1 VKHGEP
7 DGVAATFTC
16 KASDWEASGT
26 VSRGPRGLVISALE
40 VRPEATSTSG
50 VTGALLRKIQVGEVL
65 HVVRAAVAQATQA
78 RERALA
84 DVPPEPASL
93 TSGTRRGGRAALSDD
108 LLRQV
113 AISYL
118 AETAPDKPAGAVA
131 RMAEEYH
138 RPEETIRSWI
148 ARARRSG
155 WLGPSV
161 RGRAGAEPG
170 KRLVDLSLDE
180 LERLYPNVIERTQ
193 VRRTSNNNQE
203 EEGGEG

>member
-1 VKHGEP
+1 
-7 DGVAATFTC
+7 
-16 KASDWEASGT
+16 
-26 VSRGPRGLVISALE
+26 
-40 VRPEATSTSG
+40 
-50 VTGALLRKIQVGEVL
+50 
-65 HVVRAAVAQATQA
+65 
-78 RERALA
+78 
-84 DVPPEPASL
+84 
-93 TSGTRRGGRAALSDD
+93 
-108 LLRQV
+108 LRQV